1 MEIRSKFKLRTAKT
15 RRIYLVLA
23 LVLFALLASERASA
37 QNATATLFSGG
48 LPSITITTT
57 GTFTLDLNIATTFQS
72 IGIDYFLYMLDS
84 AGLGQFEISARNID
98 GSPFSVVDPRP
109 DIVGNPHGILDPVN
123 DFDLGGSIPN
133 LQNPLPAGSYFV
145 ATLTLIPTSGAYTP
159 GVYHIHLDS
168 RGNVADN
175 NFNDHAIT
183 SNTFTITVVPEPATS
198 ALAALGGVML
208 LAFVWRA
215 RRVMA

>member
-1 MEIRSKFKLRTAKT
+1 MKINSKFKLGTARS
-15 RRIYLVLA
+15 RRIYLVIA
-23 LVLFALLASERASA
+23 LVLFPLLASEKASA

-57 GTFTLDLNIATTFQS
+57 GTFTLDLNIVTTFQS
-72 IGIDYFLYMLDS
+72 TGITYFLQMLDS
-84 AGLGQFEISARNID
+84 AGLGQFEISVWNND
-98 GSPFSVVDPRP
+98 GSPFIRP
-109 DIVGNPHGILDPVN
+109 FPPVVGNPHGILDPIN
-123 DFDLGGSIPN
+123 DFDLGAVIANPN
-133 LQNPLPAGSYFV
+133 QPLPAGAYFV

-168 RGNVADN
+168 RSIVADN

-183 SNTFTITVVPEPATS
+183 SNTFTITVVPEPATA
-198 ALAALGGVML
+198 ALAVLGGVML

-215 RRVMA
+215 RRVSA